1 MLSRNVTLYN
11 RFSSKLYFSS
21 SDLVDILQIKSESAK
36 VLASR
41 YTKSGLFV
49 RLKKD
54 FYCLAQNWQNYTIEQ
69 FLRIANLIQVPSYIS
84 FMTALSYY
92 EVTTQVQRNF
102 YESAAQKRSIN
113 FDIKGTVFAYY
124 KLKKE
129 YYFDFSRQAD
139 IFIST
144 KEKAFIDAV
153 YLYSFGKY
161 KIDFASL
168 DLRKIDK
175 RRIKRIIRVYPKKTE
190 KIVRRLCKI

>member
-11 RFSSKLYFSS
+11 KLSSRLYFSS
-21 SDLVDILQIKSESAK
+21 ANLADILQIKPESAK

-54 FYCLAQNWQNYTIEQ
+54 FYCLAQNWQNYTLEQ
-69 FLRIANLIQVPSYIS
+69 FLQLANLIQVPSYIS

-92 EVTTQVQRNF
+92 DVTTQVQRNF
-102 YESAAQKRSIN
+102 YESAAQKRSIS

-124 KLKKE
+124 KLKRE
-129 YYFDFSRQAD
+129 YYFDFSRQGN

-144 KEKAFIDAV
+144 KEKAFVDAV

-161 KIDFASL
+161 KIDLASL
-168 DLRKIDK
+168 DLRKLDK
-175 RRIKRIIRVYPKKTE
+175 KSIKRIIRVYPRRTE
-190 KIVRRLCKI
+190 KTVRRLCRM

>member
-1 MLSRNVTLYN
+1 MLSRNVELFN
-11 RFSSKLYFSS
+11 KLSPKLYFSS
-21 SDLVDILQIKSESAK
+21 SHLANILQIKPESAK
-36 VLASR
+36 VLAFR

-54 FYCLAQNWQNYTIEQ
+54 FYCLAQNWQNYTIDQ
-69 FLRIANLIQVPSYIS
+69 YLQLANLMQVPSYIS

-102 YESAAQKRSIN
+102 YESAAQKRSIS

-129 YYFDFSRQAD
+129 YYFDFLRQAN

-175 RRIKRIIRVYPKKTE
+175 RRIKRIIRIYPKKTE
-190 KIVRRLCKI
+190 KIVRQLCRI